1 MGISNSDI
9 FHQQC
14 GNLAPKDS
22 LLIYLPSSLMKRS
35 GLNWSGSTKCFGSFM
50 MKEMLAMKL
59 EPGGKVYDMLEEVSV
74 DLEELE
80 AFDRLMEVVAVEVW
94 GIEEGATLAIL

>member
-14 GNLAPKDS
+14 DNLAPKDS
-22 LLIYLPSSLMKRS
+22 PLIYLPSSLMKRS

-59 EPGGKVYDMLEEVSV
+59 EPGGKVYDMLEEV
-74 DLEELE
+74 DMEELE

>member
-1 MGISNSDI
+1 MVAKVQREQYWIR
-9 FHQQC
+9 
-14 GNLAPKDS
+14 
-22 LLIYLPSSLMKRS
+22 IYLPSSLMKRS
-35 GLNWSGSTKCFGSFM
+35 GLNLSGSTKCFGSFM

-59 EPGGKVYDMLEEVSV
+59 EPGGKVYDMLEEV

-80 AFDRLMEVVAVEVW
+80 GLDRLMEVVAVEVW